1 MPEPRLQA
9 RNVNSVIP
17 VPRGSIA
24 GLFVIDAVCGPELPT
39 VADEMRERS
48 WAGRFDRAAGADPA
62 AATFAETVG
71 GRSRA
76 VVPRRSKQLS
86 RSQSPLF
93 DRTPIRIAQGAS
105 LAPMIRG

>member
-1 MPEPRLQA
+1 VLFFWRVLDALDYWLGQA
-9 RNVNSVIP
+9 RLGI
-17 VPRGSIA
+17 
-24 GLFVIDAVCGPELPT
+24 IDAVCGPELPT

-76 VVPRRSKQLS
+76 TVP
-86 RSQSPLF
+86 
-93 DRTPIRIAQGAS
+93 G
-105 LAPMIRG
+105 